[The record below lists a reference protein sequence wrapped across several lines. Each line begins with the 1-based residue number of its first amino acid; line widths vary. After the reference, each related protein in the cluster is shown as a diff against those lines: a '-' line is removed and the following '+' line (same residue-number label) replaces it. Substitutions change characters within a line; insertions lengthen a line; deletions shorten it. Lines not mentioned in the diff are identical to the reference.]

1 MTQEEII
8 QAISDDKMMPF
19 IQPEQL
25 AGIVDFVIKN
35 YKPSL
40 PSDVDEAA
48 HKFAVLYDQGT
59 CDGIAQECFIAGAK
73 WMAEQ
78 GVSEEYDTDEDG
90 MILLDSDMLG
100 LNITACTPSELHCK
114 DGDCIVIQIR
124 KKQ

>member
-1 MTQEEII
+1 MTREEII

-25 AGIVDFVIKN
+25 AEIVDFVIKN

-40 PSDVDEAA
+40 PSNLDEAA
-48 HKFAVLYDQGT
+48 ENCTYCEHAYARESFKEG
-59 CDGIAQECFIAGAK
+59 AG

-78 GVSEEYDTDEDG
+78 GCTVEIDEGYFINNPHNDRRKG
-90 MILLDSDMLG
+90 KFHKYYSSVFG
-100 LNITACTPSELHCK
+100 HSKKITVTP
-114 DGDCIVIQIR
+114 GDNLVVQIR